1 MSFFGVAPL
10 IIMNTFKKL
19 HHLFVNLT
27 VIWRN
32 NVSRCVKIL
41 SMGWE
46 HRRRMETEAK
56 ANVVAPVWGAKLV
69 QFLAALYTYFYSVES
84 KEMVEFNRFCQIDR
98 CKIASAARK

>member
-27 VIWRN
+27 GIWRN

-56 ANVVAPVWGAKLV
+56 ANVVAPVWVAKLV

-84 KEMVEFNRFCQIDR
+84 KEMVEFSRFCQIDR